1 MMKAILI
8 LAAGIAAI
16 AVGTPASAHHLE
28 NLDTPYAS
36 RGECES
42 TVARFNQDD
51 IDMLLERFPTFFSGQ
66 GDVESFLTRAF
77 PCEMNA
83 EDGQWYIQND
93 LAATLGSDWYQH
105 RNR

>member
-1 MMKAILI
+1 MKRALI
-8 LAAGIAAI
+8 LAAAIAA
-16 AVGTPASAHHLE
+16 AAAGTPASAHHLQ

-42 TVARFNQDD
+42 TVAHFNQDD
-51 IDMLLERFPTFFSGQ
+51 IDMLLQNFPTFFSTQ

-77 PCEMNA
+77 PCELNS